1 MYEFI
6 VLAWQLSVV
15 VIFNFVDIL
24 KLCDRFMTASY
35 LKKKKTQTNA
45 KIWIMWFP
53 HSHERDKSYLL
64 ASLLAWLKQLIS
76 LA

>member
-1 MYEFI
+1 MYEFR

-35 LKKKKTQTNA
+35 LKKNPQTNA

-64 ASLLAWLKQLIS
+64 ASLLAWLKQLNS